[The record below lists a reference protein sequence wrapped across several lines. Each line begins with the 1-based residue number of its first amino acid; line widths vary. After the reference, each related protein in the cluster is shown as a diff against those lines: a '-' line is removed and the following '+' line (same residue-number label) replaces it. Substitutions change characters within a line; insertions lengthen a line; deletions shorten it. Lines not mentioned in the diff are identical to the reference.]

1 MDAAIK
7 APLPQVS
14 FTTRPDRYR
23 HWKLAVDGAV
33 ATLSMDVQEDAGL
46 SPDYRLKLNS
56 YDLGVDI
63 ELADAVQRIRFEH
76 PAVRTVVITSLKER
90 VFCAGANIFMLRGS
104 SHAWK
109 VNFCKFTNE
118 TRLAIEDAS
127 ANSGIAFLAAVN
139 GICAGGGYELA
150 LACDEILLVDD
161 GNSAVSLPE
170 TPLLGVLPGTGGLTR
185 VVDKRKVRRDLAD
198 VFATVAEGV
207 KGKRAVEWRLVDA
220 VYPTSQFKARVA
232 ERAKELAARSPRTA
246 AEPGVTLGDLAP
258 AVTETSVGYSSV
270 ALDIDREKRVA
281 TLTVTG
287 PDADQPGTPDAML
300 AQGDQF
306 WPLRAFRELDDALL
320 RLRHNEP
327 LIGTLVIKTRG
338 DQAAMRAMDERLL
351 AHADHWFVRE
361 ILLFLKRTL
370 KRLDLTSR
378 SVFALIE
385 PGSCF
390 AGTLFEL
397 ALAADRS
404 YMFHDDEEENTI
416 ALSGMNFGPLP
427 MSNGLTRLQTR
438 YLATPAVV
446 ERLRAAQAD
455 PLNAGDAEEQGLV
468 TSAPDEIDW
477 DDEVR
482 LAIESRVALSPDA
495 LTGMEA
501 NLRFAGPETMETKI
515 FGRLSAW
522 QNWIFVRPNA
532 VGEKG
537 ALTSYGSQ
545 SRPEFDFSRT

>member
-1 MDAAIK
+1 MDSV
-7 APLPQVS
+7 APASLPPID
-14 FTTRPDRYR
+14 FERRPETYR
-23 HWKLAVDGAV
+23 HWKLSFDGAI
-33 ATLSMDVQEDAGL
+33 ATLAMDVQEDGALRG
-46 SPDYRLKLNS
+46 DYRLKLNS

-76 PAVRTVVITSLKER
+76 PEVRTVVITSLKER

-109 VNFCKFTNE
+109 VNFCKYTNE

-127 ANSGIAFLAAVN
+127 AHSGLRFVAALN

-198 VFATVAEGV
+198 VFGTVAEGV
-207 KGKRAVEWRLVDA
+207 KGRRAVEWRLVDA
-220 VYPTSQFKARVA
+220 VYPTSRFRDKVADHARA
-232 ERAKELAARSPRTA
+232 LASHSDRPAGGPGIALSPLTPA
-246 AEPGVTLGDLAP
+246 LADDSIAYS
-258 AVTETSVGYSSV
+258 AVRV
-270 ALDIDREKRVA
+270 DIDRDKRVA
-281 TLTVTG
+281 TLTMSG
-287 PDADQPGTPDAML
+287 PSGPQPGSVEAIVE
-300 AQGDQF
+300 AGDRF

-320 RLRHNEP
+320 RLRFNEP
-327 LIGTLVIKTRG
+327 AIGTVVVKTEG
-338 DQAAMRAMDERLL
+338 DPAAVLALDEGLL
-351 AHADHWFVRE
+351 PQSGHWLVRE
-361 ILLFLKRTL
+361 IIHHIKRTL
-370 KRLDLTSR
+370 KRMDLTSR
-378 SVFALIE
+378 SFFASIE

-404 YMFHDDEEENTI
+404 YMLDDPDRPNTI
-416 ALSGMNFGPLP
+416 ALSGMNAGPLK
-427 MSNGLTRLQTR
+427 MSNGLTRLETR
-438 YLATPAVV
+438 FLADPAKPG
-446 ERLRAAQAD
+446 ELLSRAEPFDARAALEA
-455 PLNAGDAEEQGLV
+455 GLV
-468 TSAPDEIDW
+468 SFAPDDLDW
-477 DDEVR
+477 HDEMR
-482 LAIESRVALSPDA
+482 LAIEGRAALSPDA

-515 FGRLSAW
+515 FGRLTAW
-522 QNWIFVRPNA
+522 QNWIFIRPNA

-545 SRPEFDFSRT
+545 SRPEFDFDRT

>member
-1 MDAAIK
+1 
-7 APLPQVS
+7 
-14 FTTRPDRYR
+14 
-23 HWKLAVDGAV
+23 
-33 ATLSMDVQEDAGL
+33 MDVQEDAGL

-63 ELADAVQRIRFEH
+63 ELADALQRVRFEH
-76 PAVRTVVITSLKER
+76 PAVHVVVITSLKER
-90 VFCAGANIFMLRGS
+90 IFCAGANIFMLRGAT
-104 SHAWK
+104 HGWK

-127 ANSGIAFLAAVN
+127 QHSGLKFLAAVN

-150 LACDEILLVDD
+150 LACDEIILVDD
-161 GNSAVSLPE
+161 GSSAVSLPE

-198 VFATVAEGV
+198 VFGTVAEGI

-220 VYPTSQFKARVA
+220 VYPTSQFKERVA
-232 ERAKELAARSPRTA
+232 ARARELASQSDRPAAGPGITLGPLA
-246 AEPGVTLGDLAP
+246 AERHDSGIR
-258 AVTETSVGYSSV
+258 YSSV
-270 ALDIDREKRVA
+270 TLDINREKRVA
-281 TLTVTG
+281 TLTVRG
-287 PDADQPGTPDAML
+287 PAAGEPAAPDTIVVA
-300 AQGDQF
+300 GDRF

-320 RLRHNEP
+320 HLRINEP
-327 LIGTLVIKTRG
+327 LIGTVMVKTTG
-338 DQAAMRAMDERLL
+338 EAAHVL
-351 AHADHWFVRE
+351 AVDATLAEHADHWLVRE
-361 ILLFLKRTL
+361 VVHFIKRTL
-370 KRLDLTSR
+370 KRMDLTAR
-378 SVFALIE
+378 SFFALIE

-404 YMFHDDEEENTI
+404 YMLDDPDRPNPI
-416 ALSGMNFGPLP
+416 ALSAMNAGPLT
-427 MSNGLTRLQTR
+427 MSNGLSRLQTR
-438 YLATPAVV
+438 FLGDPDNVAAV
-446 ERLRAAQAD
+446 LTASGGFDPQAAY
-455 PLNAGDAEEQGLV
+455 ESGLV
-468 TSAPDEIDW
+468 SFAPDALDW

-482 LAIESRVALSPDA
+482 LAVEGRAAFSPDA

-522 QNWIFVRPNA
+522 QNWIFQRPNA

-537 ALTSYGSQ
+537 ALTAYGSQ
-545 SRPEFDFSRT
+545 GRPEFDFRRT

>member
-1 MDAAIK
+1 METPAASR
-7 APLPQVS
+7 PLDFQRQPE
-14 FTTRPDRYR
+14 TYR
-23 HWKLAVDGAV
+23 HWRLSFEGSV
-33 ATLSMDVQEDAGL
+33 ATLAMDVQEDGGL
-46 SPDYRLKLNS
+46 EPDYRLKLNS

-63 ELADAVQRIRFEH
+63 ELADAVQRLRFEH
-76 PAVRTVVITSLKER
+76 PETRTVVITSLKER

-104 SHAWK
+104 THAWK
-109 VNFCKFTNE
+109 VNFCKYTNE

-127 ANSGIAFLAAVN
+127 AHSGIRFIAAVN

-198 VFATVAEGV
+198 FFGTIAEGI
-207 KGKRAVEWRLVDA
+207 KGRRAVEWRLVDA
-220 VYPTSQFKARVA
+220 VHATSRFKEKVA
-232 ERAKELAARSPRTA
+232 QRAMELASESDRPAS
-246 AEPGVTLGDLAP
+246 EPGIALGPLDPIVADDSLKYS
-258 AVTETSVGYSSV
+258 AVQLE
-270 ALDIDREKRVA
+270 LDRDKRVA

-287 PDADQPGTPDAML
+287 PDGAQPSTVEAIV
-300 AQGDQF
+300 AAGDQF

-320 RLRHNEP
+320 RLRFNEP
-327 LIGTLVIKTRG
+327 SIGTVVLKTSG
-338 DQAAMRAMDERLL
+338 AAAGVL
-351 AHADHWFVRE
+351 AVDATLMEHRDHWLVRE
-361 ILLFLKRTL
+361 IVLHIKRTL

-378 SVFALIE
+378 SFFALVE

-390 AGTLFEL
+390 AGTLCEL

-404 YMFHDDEEENTI
+404 YMLDDAEQPNTI
-416 ALSGMNFGPLP
+416 ALSAMNGGPLK
-427 MSNGLTRLQTR
+427 MSNGLTRLETR
-438 YLATPAVV
+438 FLATPALVG
-446 ERLRAAQAD
+446 ELLSETEPFDAAAA
-455 PLNAGDAEEQGLV
+455 LDAGLV
-468 TSAPDEIDW
+468 SFAPDELDW

-482 LAIESRVALSPDA
+482 LAIEGRAALSPDA

-515 FGRLSAW
+515 FGRLTAW
-522 QNWIFVRPNA
+522 QNWIFIRPNA

-545 SRPEFDFSRT
+545 SRPEFDFGRT